1 MKFFRLTL
9 FAVVAIV
16 LLQSSHCK
24 VVKYNFQGGRTF
36 DDSVTVSV
44 MTFVNNAPLAKA
56 TLPQTLTETLKD
68 ALQRQTRLTLVPKNG
83 DLNFEGEI
91 TGYAITP
98 VAVQAGG
105 GNGSAMN
112 RLTITVKVNYT
123 DNVEDKYSFE
133 SSFSRYADYSTSVN
147 ISAVE
152 DGLIKDISEQ
162 LTQDILNKSVNAW

>member
-1 MKFFRLTL
+1 MKLLRLTL
-9 FAVVAIV
+9 FAAMAIV

-24 VVKYNFQGGRTF
+24 VAYNFQGGRTF
-36 DDSVTVSV
+36 NDSVTVSV
-44 MTFVNNAPLAKA
+44 LTFVNNAPLAKA

-68 ALQRQTRLTLVPKNG
+68 AIQRQTRLTLVPKNG
-83 DLNFEGEI
+83 DLNFEGQI

-123 DNVEDKYSFE
+123 DNVDDKFSFE
-133 SSFSRYADYSTSVN
+133 SSFTRYADYSTSVN
-147 ISAVE
+147 LSAVE
-152 DGLIKDISEQ
+152 DDLIKDISEQ